1 MDELISALA
10 LALAGDALYDLL
22 KWATLA
28 TCERLRKKRTGHEP
42 KHF

>member
-1 MDELISALA
+1 MNDLISALA

-22 KWATLA
+22 KWAALA
-28 TCERLRKKRTGHEP
+28 ICERLRKKRTGHQP